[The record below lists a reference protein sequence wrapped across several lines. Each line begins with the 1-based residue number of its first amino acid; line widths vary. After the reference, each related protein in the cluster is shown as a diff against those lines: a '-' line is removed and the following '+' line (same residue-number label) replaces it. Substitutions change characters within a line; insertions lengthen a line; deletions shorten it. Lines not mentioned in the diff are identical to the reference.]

1 MFRSENNSVTQGS
14 VENNPSYMSGSF
26 LSILWPL
33 NLPGLEY
40 TRVANMPS
48 LHMVLEKL
56 YFKDSHYFE
65 CLEF

>member
-1 MFRSENNSVTQGS
+1 MPRSENNSVTQGS
-14 VENNPSYMSGSF
+14 VENNPSYMSGRF
-26 LSILWPL
+26 LSILWAL